1 MVLSAMAHVIRPG
14 NGAPTQ
20 WHTAASP
27 AETDVNAQIAII
39 GCGNPNRSD
48 DGVGSAVLRM
58 LNARGLAA
66 DTRVR
71 LLDAGTDG
79 MAVMFAARG
88 CRTLVVVDA
97 CRSGSTLGTVFEVP
111 GAELEQRH
119 QPTLTLHDFRWDH
132 ALYAGRRLFADTF
145 PRDVT
150 VFLVEAGTVGF
161 GVGLS
166 PSVADAAATV
176 VDRVAA
182 LVHARLREV
191 GAGL

>member
-1 MVLSAMAHVIRPG
+1 MAHVIRPG
-14 NGAPTQ
+14 DGVPTEWHAPLGE
-20 WHTAASP
+20 P
-27 AETDVNAQIAII
+27 DVNAQIAII

-48 DGVGSAVLRM
+48 DGVGSEILRM

-66 DTRVR
+66 DARVR

-97 CRSGSTLGTVFEVP
+97 CRSGSTPGAVFEVP
-111 GAELEQRH
+111 GAELEQRY

-132 ALYAGRRLFADTF
+132 ALHAGRRMFADTF

-166 PSVADAAATV
+166 PSVADAAANV

>member
-1 MVLSAMAHVIRPG
+1 MAHVIRPG
-14 NGAPTQ
+14 DGVPTER
-20 WHTAASP
+20 HTEALLGKP
-27 AETDVNAQIAII
+27 EINAQIAII

-48 DGVGSAVLRM
+48 DGVGSEILRT
-58 LNARGLAA
+58 LNARRLANDA
-66 DTRVR
+66 RVR

-97 CRSGSTLGTVFEVP
+97 CRSGSTPGAVFEVP

-145 PRDVT
+145 PLDVT
-150 VFLVEAGTVGF
+150 VFLVEAGTVEL

-166 PSVADAAATV
+166 PRVADAVAKA
-176 VDRVAA
+176 VDRIEA
-182 LVHARLREV
+182 LVHTRLQQV
-191 GAGL
+191 GAGP